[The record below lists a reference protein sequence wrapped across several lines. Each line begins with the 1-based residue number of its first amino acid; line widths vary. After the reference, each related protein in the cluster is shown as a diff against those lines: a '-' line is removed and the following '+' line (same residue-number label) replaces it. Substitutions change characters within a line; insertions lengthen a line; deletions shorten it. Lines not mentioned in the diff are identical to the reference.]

1 MKPIPE
7 ALPGLP
13 WPTLVTAL
21 GILCGFL
28 FLIALWLSWR
38 VRTLSERLDE
48 EEFAKRSL
56 STTYGR
62 ITEQWFPLLKSYPY
76 DPQDFRFL
84 GSPVDGVQ
92 FEEDAIVFVEFKA
105 NKSRLSEKQRRI
117 KKLIEEG
124 HVYWEEFHFTD
135 KETITQKKES

>member
-1 MKPIPE
+1 MKPVPE

-13 WPTLVTAL
+13 WSSLVLTLGV
-21 GILCGFL
+21 ICCCL
-28 FLIALWLSWR
+28 FLIVLWLSWR
-38 VRTLSERLDE
+38 VRTLSERLE
-48 EEFAKRSL
+48 TEEFSKRSL
-56 STTYGR
+56 ATTYGR

-92 FEEDAIVFVEFKA
+92 FEEDCIVFVEFKA

-117 KKLIEEG
+117 KKLVEEG
-124 HVYWEEFHFTD
+124 HVYWEEFHFTENGTPEPQR
-135 KETITQKKES
+135 KN